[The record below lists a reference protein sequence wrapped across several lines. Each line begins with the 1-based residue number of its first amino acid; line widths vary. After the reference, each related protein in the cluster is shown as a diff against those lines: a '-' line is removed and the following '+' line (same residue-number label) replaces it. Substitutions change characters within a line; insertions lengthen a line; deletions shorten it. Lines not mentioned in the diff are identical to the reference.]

1 MNLSEISEQPDGMPI
16 GHLVAKVKYADPIKR
31 GEGARG
37 PWAFMPL
44 KLSDGAD
51 LVRVTWF
58 DPTIEDP
65 NELRGQTV
73 TIAATKNGRN
83 QLSGAKVEHR
93 EFQGKKEITIQVT
106 GSHLTLGDS
115 VPVGAPEEA
124 TEAPKVTR
132 RVSSR
137 PSVIDARDFYQEALG
152 FLGVELEAVPVEE
165 RAKAAITMLI
175 AFLDGRLEPARDN
188 SGIFG

>member
-44 KLSDGAD
+44 KLSDGNE

-83 QLSGAKVEHR
+83 QLAGAKVEHR

-106 GSHLTLGDS
+106 GSHLTLGES
-115 VPVGAPEEA
+115 VPAGAPEEEA
-124 TEAPKVTR
+124 TAPAHVSKPSR
-132 RVSSR
+132 ASSR

-152 FLGVELEAVPVEE
+152 FLGVELEAVP
-165 RAKAAITMLI
+165 
-175 AFLDGRLEPARDN
+175 
-188 SGIFG
+188 